1 SGGDIKWLGVMSAAC
16 SIGIFGYLNANS
28 MVAKGPQIN
37 MGVTS
42 AVLAGA
48 ISMMALGKFVVPK
61 YPRLAEYSLG
71 IAMII
76 GILAGVIHDMI

>member
-1 SGGDIKWLGVMSAAC
+1 
-16 SIGIFGYLNANS
+16 
-28 MVAKGPQIN
+28 

-42 AVLAGA
+42 AVLGGA
-48 ISMMALGKFVVPK
+48 IGMMALGKFVVPK

-76 GILAGVIHDMI
+76 GILAGVIHDML